1 MKFITRDDLK
11 ARGIHWSNKHL
22 LEMERAGRFPRR
34 MYLSEKTVAWIAEEI
49 DAFQAA
55 AVSGRNTTHV
65 MTPPDAA

>member
-34 MYLSEKTVAWIAEEI
+34 MYLSAKTVAWISSEI
-49 DAFQAA
+49 DEFQEAKAA
-55 AVSGRNTTHV
+55 GRCATR
-65 MTPPDAA
+65 MLRPQDAA